1 MRRPFLYRQ
10 LSQYEGE
17 KRLDKQLERVVEG
30 DLSKRAAREPVTHF
44 RCDRCRQ
51 DKRSRTMIRARGSDL
66 RSVRVEVTKVDSQG
80 HAERTGKFFSGWYLR
95 VCDDCKPF
103 VQVPIDA

>member
-30 DLSKRAAREPVTHF
+30 DLSKRTAREPVTHF

-51 DKRSRTMIRARGSDL
+51 YKRSRTMIRARGSDP
-66 RSVRVEVTKVDSQG
+66 RSVRVEVTKVDAQG